1 VNLLV
6 AGVLLWSVV
15 HLFPAIATGGR
26 RALVA
31 RLGDGP
37 YRGLFALLIVCSLV
51 CIVLGWRSTTPVA
64 VYTPAPAM
72 RSVTLGLMVVALILF
87 VSARAPTDIKR
98 LIRHP
103 QLTGVLTWAV
113 AHLLSNGDSRSLV
126 LFGGI
131 GVWTIV
137 EMFVINA
144 RDGRWRKPVVLLIN
158 EGTRSG
164 KEVLAYGF
172 RKYGYGKTIG
182 TTSAGAVLAGRAF
195 MMSNGGLLLLAVA
208 DVSVDGERLEG
219 KGVTP
224 LIEVPFDIRYAEGS
238 DPQLARAIELL
249 VKTVSD

>member
-1 VNLLV
+1 MNLLV

-131 GVWTIV
+131 GVWTII
-137 EMFVINA
+137 EMIVINA
-144 RDGRWRKPVVLLIN
+144 RDGRWRKPEPIGAARSCVPVLI
-158 EGTRSG
+158 GAIAWI
-164 KEVLAYGF
+164 VLGF
-172 RKYGYGKTIG
+172 
-182 TTSAGAVLAGRAF
+182 AHPWLAG
-195 MMSNGGLLLLAVA
+195 
-208 DVSVDGERLEG
+208 
-219 KGVTP
+219 
-224 LIEVPFDIRYAEGS
+224 VPVFVRG
-238 DPQLARAIELL
+238 
-249 VKTVSD
+249 